1 MVCSKTILGFI
12 VSKEGKTHDPM
23 KMEALVKMSMPKTL
37 QEIQVF
43 NGMAQFYKCFI
54 KNFTFV
60 MSLITKLFKKAEMF
74 EWTIEC
80 QFAWE
85 DIKNWYIQAPILI
98 SPYWELEFH
107 VHIDASHLVIRPILA
122 QNPTCKIT
130 QHVLYSSLVFNFVEI
145 NNIITER
152 EVLAMVY
159 ALHKF
164 RHFLLGNM
172 FTFFTDHMVLVYLIN
187 KPHVIGG

>member
-1 MVCSKTILGFI
+1 
-12 VSKEGKTHDPM
+12 
-23 KMEALVKMSMPKTL
+23 MSYK
-37 QEIQVF
+37 
-43 NGMAQFYKCFI
+43 FYICFI
-54 KNFTFV
+54 KKFTSI
-60 MSLITKLFKKAEMF
+60 MAPITKLSKKAEVF
-74 EWTIEC
+74 EQIVEC
-80 QFAWE
+80 QTDLE

-130 QHVLYSSLVFNFVEI
+130 QHVLYSSIVFNFVEI